1 MPAHRGATY
10 AARVGLPDGRAVRDD
25 PAPAGPV
32 DLVSALAALCR
43 FVVLLRLAAIVT
55 LAAGASLVTE
65 RPLVLAAAAGIATAV
80 SAVEL
85 LVLSRRPG
93 VVARPLLVLALDL
106 AAGLV
111 ILALTRA
118 DPVYFSYSCV
128 SAALAGALFGR
139 RSAPL
144 WVVQTVLG
152 YLVVADVL
160 RAENVPPTLAVHL
173 TGVPALY
180 VLAGLAASSAR
191 TAVVEHVRLAR
202 LALAAIERSAV
213 ATERG
218 RMARELHDSFAQTL
232 KGLSFAAYALP
243 SSMHRGPAAATEL
256 AATVARAAEEAAAE
270 AREVLEAL
278 RTDDTDMPF
287 ERVVADT
294 CAQWAA
300 RSGLRVH
307 KRLEP
312 VEVGLEA
319 RHELVRILREALGN
333 VHRHSRAGTVAV
345 GLSEVDGLVA
355 LSVRDDGVGF
365 RPPPD
370 LRALAAT
377 GHYGLIGM
385 QERAARAGGRLELR
399 SAPGHGTELAA
410 RVPAE
415 KTARVAARS

>member
-1 MPAHRGATY
+1 MI
-10 AARVGLPDGRAVRDD
+10 
-25 PAPAGPV
+25 
-32 DLVSALAALCR
+32 SALAALCR

-80 SAVEL
+80 SVVEL

-93 VVARPLLVLALDL
+93 AIARPLLVLALDL
-106 AAGLV
+106 AAGLA

-139 RSAPL
+139 RAAPL
-144 WVVQTVLG
+144 WVLQTVLG

-160 RAENVPPTLAVHL
+160 RTENVPPTLAVHL

-180 VLAGLAASSAR
+180 VLAGLAAASAR

-202 LALAAIERSAV
+202 MALAAIERTAV
-213 ATERG
+213 ASERG

-256 AATVARAAEEAAAE
+256 ATTVARAAEDAAAE

-278 RTDDTDMPF
+278 RADDTDVPF

-307 KRLEP
+307 KRLES
-312 VEVGLEA
+312 VEVGIEA
-319 RHELVRILREALGN
+319 RHELLRILREALGN
-333 VHRHSRAGTVAV
+333 VYRHSRAGTVV
-345 GLSEVDGLVA
+345 IGLSETDGVVA

-365 RPPPD
+365 DPPAD
-370 LRALAAT
+370 LRQLAAT

-385 QERAARAGGRLELR
+385 QERAVRAGGGLRLR
-399 SAPGHGTELAA
+399 SAPGAGTELAA
-410 RVPAE
+410 RIPAE
-415 KTARVAARS
+415 RSAPMVTHP

>member
-1 MPAHRGATY
+1 
-10 AARVGLPDGRAVRDD
+10 VGPPDGRAPRDD
-25 PAPAGPV
+25 PAPAGPI
-32 DLVSALAALCR
+32 DLISALAALCR

-65 RPLVLAAAAGIATAV
+65 HPLVLAAAAGIATAV

-93 VVARPLLVLALDL
+93 AITRPLLVLALDL
-106 AAGLV
+106 AAGLA

-118 DPVYFSYSCV
+118 DPVYFSYSCF

-139 RSAPL
+139 KAAPL
-144 WVVQTVLG
+144 WVLQTGLG
-152 YLVVADVL
+152 YVVVADVL
-160 RAENVPPTLAVHL
+160 RTEAVPPTLAVHL

-180 VLAGLAASSAR
+180 VLAGLAAAAAR

-202 LALAAIERSAV
+202 MALAAIERSAV

-243 SSMHRGPAAATEL
+243 SSMHRGQAAATEL
-256 AATVARAAEEAAAE
+256 ATTLARAAEEAAAE

-278 RTDDTDMPF
+278 RADDTDAPF
-287 ERVVADT
+287 DRVVAGT

-312 VEVGLEA
+312 VEVGIEA
-319 RHELVRILREALGN
+319 RHELLRILREALGN

-345 GLSEVDGLVA
+345 GLSQSDGVVA

-365 RPPPD
+365 DPPPD
-370 LRALAAT
+370 LRLLAAT
-377 GHYGLIGM
+377 GHYGLIGI
-385 QERAARAGGRLELR
+385 QERAIRAGGALWLR
-399 SAPGHGTELAA
+399 SAPGAGTELAA

-415 KTARVAARS
+415 RAAPVVARP